1 MAGWIFLISILGML
15 VALSVAEIRRY
26 LRARTGRLE
35 LDYPRRRLTR
45 RLGISLLMIVVLLA
59 IRFGPRNFSSIIA
72 FSWYGACLA
81 ATMLILLL
89 AMRDLHETSV
99 SVLSEHRRLHR
110 EAEEELRS
118 TVPGDGVPPENPRS
132 PRPPR

>member
-35 LDYPRRRLTR
+35 LDYPRRRLIR

-59 IRFGPRNFSSIIA
+59 IRFGPRDFSSIVV
-72 FSWYGACLA
+72 FSWYGACFA

-99 SVLSEHRRLHR
+99 SVLSEHRRLR
-110 EAEEELRS
+110 GEAEEELHSSVLGDS
-118 TVPGDGVPPENPRS
+118 TPPENPRS

>member
-1 MAGWIFLISILGML
+1 ML

-26 LRARTGRLE
+26 LRAQTGRFE
-35 LDYPRRRLTR
+35 LGYPRRRLIR

-59 IRFGPRNFSSIIA
+59 LRFGPRNFSSIIA

-99 SVLSEHRRLHR
+99 SVISEHRRLR
-110 EAEEELRS
+110 SKAEEELHSSVLGDS
-118 TVPGDGVPPENPRS
+118 TPPENPRES
-132 PRPPR
+132 G

>member
-1 MAGWIFLISILGML
+1 MAGWIFLISILGIL

-26 LRARTGRLE
+26 LRAQTGRFE
-35 LDYPRRRLTR
+35 LDYPRRRLIR

-59 IRFGPRNFSSIIA
+59 IRFGPRDFSSIIA
-72 FSWYGACLA
+72 FSWNGACFA

-99 SVLSEHRRLHR
+99 SVLSENRRLRR
-110 EAEEELRS
+110 EVEEDLRS
-118 TVPGDGVPPENPRS
+118 AVLPDPSSPENPRDS
-132 PRPPR
+132 G